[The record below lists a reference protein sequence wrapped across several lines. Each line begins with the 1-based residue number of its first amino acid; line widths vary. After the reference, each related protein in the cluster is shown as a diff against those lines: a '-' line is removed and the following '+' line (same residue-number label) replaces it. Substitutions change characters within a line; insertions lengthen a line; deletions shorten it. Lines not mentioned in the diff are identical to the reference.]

1 MSLTILLFQSSLIFF
16 PVVFSFSLRP
26 LSSFFLF
33 SPVKRYQAKKRY
45 ILTQQ
50 KGEIILGLSK
60 DSLSADA
67 QWPRNYLAGF
77 RIQKIRAQAL
87 TVSLSDVFGKE
98 TQKSHSASLH
108 PAASIS
114 ASKLSGTIERI
125 LGGYASN
132 DSKL

>member
-33 SPVKRYQAKKRY
+33 SPVKRSQANKRY

-50 KGEIILGLSK
+50 KDEIILGLSK
-60 DSLSADA
+60 DSLSVDA
-67 QWPRNYLAGF
+67 KWPRNYLAGL

-87 TVSLSDVFGKE
+87 TVSLSDVFGQK
-98 TQKSHSASLH
+98 KSHSASLH